1 MRHRFVRTLFQEILK
16 ASRIEK
22 IVLIIPF
29 IVLLLDAEIFY
40 FAWVNGE
47 KRILLASAFVLI
59 LSILEIFA
67 VIEEIHSH
75 LTKIMRREFLEEK
88 IREIAKEI
96 ERPTVRKI
104 VDKFMASHPRKYS
117 VDEVYEVACDVLYE
131 LRNQQMRE

>member
-1 MRHRFVRTLFQEILK
+1 MRHRFVRNLFQEILK
-16 ASRIEK
+16 ASRLEK

-29 IVLLLDAEIFY
+29 IVLILDAEIFY
-40 FAWVNGE
+40 FALVNEE

-67 VIEEIHSH
+67 VLEEIHNH
-75 LTKIMRREFLEEK
+75 LTKLMRREFLEEK
-88 IREIAKEI
+88 IREIAGEM

-104 VDKFMASHPRKYS
+104 VDKFMASYPKKYS